1 MSESD
6 VEEVEESDREES
18 EKEDV
23 SDHETTAAKI
33 TFRTLLHKI
42 LQNQLPLSETHP
54 GYLMGLLNLME
65 SEQNL
70 PAELE
75 NCLYGFHKIAKMWNS
90 NTGKTQKKGVIEY
103 LESCRSQTANL
114 FEMCFESTTMES
126 LKTLLNAYKET
137 NITEEDCCRYVERT
151 LTCTS
156 STTAHTATERAGATG
171 GKRPRLMGPTVDE
184 IDVVIDEIPVEV
196 EPQPTWKNYSS
207 IMARKEGSLFIRK
220 SEEKW
225 NQYTARVTIY
235 RRSDLINCPKSSDKW
250 KHKYQ
255 EMELNYDAGSQIWM
269 MMNRLKGIQT
279 QHLDQKNA
287 RWEPKREYNFA
298 Q

>member
-1 MSESD
+1 MSD
-6 VEEVEESDREES
+6 MEEVEESDKEES
-18 EKEDV
+18 EKEDA

-33 TFRTLLHKI
+33 TFKALLHKI

-54 GYLMGLLNLME
+54 GYLRGLLNLME

-70 PAELE
+70 PTELE
-75 NCLYGFHKIAKMWNS
+75 NCLYGFHKIVKMWNS
-90 NTGKTQKKGVIEY
+90 NIGKTQKKGVIEY
-103 LESCRSQTANL
+103 LESCRNQTANL

-126 LKTLLNAYKET
+126 LKTLLNVYKET
-137 NITEEDCCRYVERT
+137 NITEEDCSRYVEKT
-151 LTCTS
+151 LTYTS
-156 STTAHTATERAGATG
+156 STIAHTATERAGATG
-171 GKRPRLMGPTVDE
+171 GKRQRLMGPTVDE

-207 IMARKEGSLFIRK
+207 IMARKEGSLYIRK

-225 NQYTARVTIY
+225 SQYTARVTIY

-255 EMELNYDAGSQIWM
+255 EMELNYNAGSQIWM